1 MFRFLTAGES
11 HGPGLTIMVEGLP
24 AGLKVSEE
32 DIKIDLQRRQK
43 GFGRGGRMKIEKIMH
58 TLNLALD
65 MVLHLVHQYHYG

>member
-32 DIKIDLQRRQK
+32 DIKIDLQRRPQ
-43 GFGRGGRMKIEKIMH
+43 GLGRGGRMNIEK
-58 TLNLALD
+58 
-65 MVLHLVHQYHYG
+65 VLSSSEIQSDENRKRSCLL